1 MLNIFDS
8 NKLKIRQRLTRLL
21 LSTNLATLLVVGVI
35 AVVGMMN
42 NIDLA
47 ADVGIKIGHQ
57 SSESSSEAL
66 RNQKQ
71 LALLENARDIAGDVR
86 YKLTIIGDDVR
97 IVANMMHD
105 IDIHPEKY
113 IPRSIPRA
121 SQFVE
126 GDHSYMMVLP
136 SARPDE
142 HEIGMAANL
151 DDLLWHF
158 SKSYYLGNMRSSL
171 PQNPTFGVAF
181 ESGFLIVADGDVSAE
196 QINAEGDEFNFVER
210 PWYRAAVE
218 HNRLVFT
225 EPYGD
230 SFLTGHGG
238 ISCSMP
244 YERDGEFAGVVYCGI
259 FADVLKS
266 IIENNADADFSFV
279 LNRNGRVMLST
290 EIDDENLRAELG
302 IALENAPDIRESTH
316 PTLAATA
323 KKMVAD
329 EEGVDA
335 IDIDGKNYYIAYS
348 PIKELDWSFATAIA
362 EEKVLAPVVQ
372 NKAIIERLTLPT
384 PKGGGFLSN

>member
-1 MLNIFDS
+1 MLNIFNS
-8 NKLKIRQRLTRLL
+8 NKLQIRQRLTRLL

-47 ADVGIKIGHQ
+47 DDVGIKIGHQ
-57 SSESSSEAL
+57 SSENSSEAL

-71 LALLENARDIAGDVR
+71 LELLKNARDIAGDVR

-97 IVANMMHD
+97 IIASMMHD

-113 IPRSIPRA
+113 IPRSIPFA
-121 SQFVE
+121 SEFVE
-126 GDHSYMMVLP
+126 GDHSYIMVLP

-151 DDLLWHF
+151 DDLLWHL
-158 SKSYYLGNMRSSL
+158 SKSYYLGDVQSSL
-171 PQNPTFGVAF
+171 PQNPTFG
-181 ESGFLIVADGDVSAE
+181 
-196 QINAEGDEFNFVER
+196 
-210 PWYRAAVE
+210 AAVE

-238 ISCSMP
+238 ISCAMP
-244 YERDGEFAGVVYCGI
+244 YERDGEFAGVVFCGI

-266 IIENNADADFSFV
+266 IIENDADADFSFV

-348 PIKELDWSFATAIA
+348 PIKELDWSFATATA
-362 EEKVLAPVVQ
+362 EDKVLAPIVSD
-372 NKAIIERLTLPT
+372 T
-384 PKGGGFLSN
+384 